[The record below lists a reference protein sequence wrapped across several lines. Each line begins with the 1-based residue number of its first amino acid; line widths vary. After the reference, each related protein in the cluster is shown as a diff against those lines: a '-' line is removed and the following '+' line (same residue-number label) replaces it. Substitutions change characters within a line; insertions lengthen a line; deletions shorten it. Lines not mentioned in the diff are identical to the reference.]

1 MAWRFVTRL
10 TEREAVE
17 YLCYEL
23 PASGSATDTA
33 NGSFRPTD
41 EEAAQPTER
50 SPLLD
55 GAEDSEITFDEEAAA
70 ANRDAAN
77 LSESSFAL
85 NFASLNALEIAAVAD
100 AKKFL
105 GQKAMQRTIDGIWR
119 GDIVFWDSLST
130 TSTKEARIYNR
141 SKSDPYARLKV
152 PLYLKIFEVAFF
164 AAFLAFYYIVL
175 VEKNDNVT
183 VAEVMLYV
191 WLAAFS
197 YNGRLPLAPVTMLDC
212 FADTRQSWLSFWT
225 LAPPSTSRTSGPSG
239 ILQSSPLVWHSSSL
253 E

>member
-1 MAWRFVTRL
+1 MTKL
-10 TEREAVE
+10 TEREAIE

-23 PASGSATDTA
+23 PAFASATNKPNDTL
-33 NGSFRPTD
+33 RPSD
-41 EEAAQPTER
+41 EEIGQPTER

-55 GAEDSEITFDEEAAA
+55 GAEDSEVTFDEEAAA
-70 ANRDAAN
+70 ANRDAAD
-77 LSESSFAL
+77 LGQASFASI
-85 NFASLNALEIAAVAD
+85 FASLNALEIAAVAD

-105 GQKAMQRTIDGIWR
+105 SQKAMQRTIDGIWR
-119 GDIVFWDSLST
+119 GDIVFWDSLNM
-130 TSTKEARIYNR
+130 TSTKQARIYNR
-141 SKSDPYARLKV
+141 SRSDPYCRLKV

-183 VAEVMLYV
+183 AAEVMLYV

-197 YNGRLPLAPVTMLDC
+197 YNGVSASLRATRIV
-212 FADTRQSWLSFWT
+212 FADSRQSWWSSWT
-225 LAPPSTSRTSGPSG
+225 LAPPSTPRTSGPSG
-239 ILQSSPLVWHSSSL
+239 ISQSLPLVLHSFWL